1 MADAIGIVTEIIEFI
16 KIGKKDLEQQ
26 QQLTETIQFFEGQA
40 EAFKANTAQNN
51 NPIFPRDRKLID
63 QIIKRCVKQQNDL
76 ERHLN
81 GITGQLDGSRSQRAW
96 AAVCALR
103 KDSQSQDSFD
113 RLQLDLT
120 KLSSMFL
127 QQSFVLLQ
135 NQRQLK
141 IHDKVESLEATIMN
155 LSTHTQIAT
164 TRLIDDAID
173 RDMSMMKLGH
183 QELTWCY
190 ANEANTKKTQM
201 ALSQRPTTS
210 NSVPEFPGFAA
221 FHLQDHIQSAA
232 QCKCKSR
239 PKTLFWSLGLLNSH
253 DKRDHQSD
261 CPLFGTSERE
271 VNVALRLAV
280 PFIFEKSIQF
290 VFNASWG
297 AGGVALSPAVK
308 LTVMAVDRSQSPAFI
323 PYSGE
328 DLSLSMS
335 KTRTALPYS
344 GPTVTKYASRVI
356 KMMVGGY
363 GADPNTIISSS
374 SKNDPKKTN
383 YENHSLMDLILM
395 RTTVEIQVGEK
406 SAEVV
411 PIEAILNNHGSA
423 PFKLSSKYFAS
434 EGYSGCSFG
443 HIVRLFNSLDL
454 AQGMQAVPLT
464 SHQSRL

>member
-1 MADAIGIVTEIIEFI
+1 MRKNQNVPQRI
-16 KIGKKDLEQQ
+16 KEQQ

-63 QIIKRCVKQQNDL
+63 QIIKRRVKQQNDL

-120 KLSSMFL
+120 KLSSIFL

-135 NQRQLK
+135 NQSGTISSFESRQLK

-183 QELTWCY
+183 VYDMT
-190 ANEANTKKTQM
+190 TQM

-308 LTVMAVDRSQSPAFI
+308 LTVMAVDRSQSPAFMCMDRLRGYLDQAMKKKI
-323 PYSGE
+323 PNPSTSCKLSRSPFYIANLYFYNFSPYSGE

-344 GPTVTKYASRVI
+344 G
-356 KMMVGGY
+356 
-363 GADPNTIISSS
+363 
-374 SKNDPKKTN
+374 
-383 YENHSLMDLILM
+383 
-395 RTTVEIQVGEK
+395 
-406 SAEVV
+406 
-411 PIEAILNNHGSA
+411 
-423 PFKLSSKYFAS
+423 
-434 EGYSGCSFG
+434 
-443 HIVRLFNSLDL
+443 NSLGL
-454 AQGMQAVPLT
+454 
-464 SHQSRL
+464 